1 MNDVLQRLT
10 LNQIELGDEGAKLLA
25 EGLENNTGL
34 VQLSIRQ
41 NKIGQYHFISPEP
54 YLQNCK

>member
-10 LNQIELGDEGAKLLA
+10 LNQVELGDEGAKLLA

-41 NKIGQYHFISPEP
+41 NKIGAYS
-54 YLQNCK
+54 